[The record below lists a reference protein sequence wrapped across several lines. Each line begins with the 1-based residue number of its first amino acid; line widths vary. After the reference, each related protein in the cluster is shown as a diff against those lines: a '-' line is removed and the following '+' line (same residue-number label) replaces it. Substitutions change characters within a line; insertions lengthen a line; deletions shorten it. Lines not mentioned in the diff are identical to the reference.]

1 MKEYIRK
8 YLFNTLWKG
17 LRGKP
22 RLIQVIVG
30 PRQVGKTTLA
40 LQVYGRWTGPKLY
53 KTADLPNIPTV
64 DWVITQWEEARE
76 KSQKRRRETL
86 LVLDEIQ
93 KIPRWSEAVK
103 KMFDEDKRL
112 NRSIRVILLG
122 SSSLLMQ
129 KGLTESLA
137 GRFEIHRHNH
147 WSFSEC
153 KEYFN
158 LKLEEYLYFGGYP
171 GAIPLRKNEP
181 RWTKYIRDSLIETVL
196 SKDVILMSLITKPAL
211 LRQVFGLCLAH
222 PAEIV
227 SYQKMIGQ
235 LQDAGNT
242 TTIAF
247 YMKLLSNAF
256 LLAPLEKY
264 SGSKIK
270 QRGSMPKI
278 LVLDNAL
285 ISATTGEGFKT
296 TLKDKIF
303 WGRMVEN
310 AVGAK
315 LYPILQELGGELFY
329 WRDRNNE
336 VDYVARIGQ
345 KLIAIE
351 VKSGVPSKYS
361 SALDLFARRYK
372 NVRKIIILQSGI
384 DKQMEQDIVVKNIKY
399 VKLQDF
405 FLNPY
410 KSLDL
415 EEKK

>member
-1 MKEYIRK
+1 MKEYLRK
-8 YLFNTLWKG
+8 PLFDALLRG

-22 RLIQVIVG
+22 SLIQVIVG

-40 LQVYGRWTGPKLY
+40 LQLYDKWSGPKIY
-53 KTADLPNIPTV
+53 KSADLPNIPTV
-64 DWVITQWEEARE
+64 DWIIEQWEEAVHLR
-76 KSQKRRRETL
+76 QRRKRETL
-86 LVLDEIQ
+86 LILDEIQ
-93 KIPRWSEAVK
+93 KIPRWSEVVK
-103 KMFDEDKRL
+103 KMFDEDKRRRRL
-112 NRSIRVILLG
+112 LRVVLLG

-153 KEYFN
+153 KDYFK
-158 LKLEEYLYFGGYP
+158 LKFEEYIYFGGYP
-171 GAIPLRKNEP
+171 GAIPLRKDEN
-181 RWTKYIRDSLIETVL
+181 RWGRYIRDSLIETVL
-196 SKDVILMSLITKPAL
+196 SKDVILMSPISKPAL
-211 LRQVFGLCLAH
+211 LRQVFGLCLDH

-247 YMKLLSNAF
+247 YLTLLAKAF
-256 LLAPLEKY
+256 LLVPLEKY

-285 ISATTGEGFKT
+285 ISATSGTYFKST
-296 TLKDKIF
+296 KKDKTI
-303 WGRMVEN
+303 WGRMIEN

-315 LYPILQELGGELFY
+315 LYSILQEFGGSLFY

-336 VDYVARIGQ
+336 VDYVVRVGK
-345 KLIAIE
+345 KLVAIE
-351 VKSGVPSKYS
+351 VKSGIPNKA
-361 SALDLFARRYK
+361 SASLNLFAKRYK
-372 NVRKIIILQSGI
+372 KAEKIVITPTAMKFVKIEKDVR
-384 DKQMEQDIVVKNIKY
+384 E
-399 VKLQDF
+399 VKLIDF
-405 FLNPY
+405 FTQPH
-410 KSLDL
+410 KSIGL
-415 EEKK
+415 